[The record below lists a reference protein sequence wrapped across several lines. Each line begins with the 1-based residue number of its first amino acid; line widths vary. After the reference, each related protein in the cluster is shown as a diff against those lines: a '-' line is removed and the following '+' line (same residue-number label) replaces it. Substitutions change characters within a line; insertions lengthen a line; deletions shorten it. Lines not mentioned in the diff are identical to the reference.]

1 MVAGNGNDLF
11 AGVVA
16 VEDAAGLE
24 EAIEL
29 IPAELEEKRRVKR
42 RGGNTLDK
50 WEVPL
55 VKAMLLKKEYNDQDI
70 LAYFTRPT
78 RTINHRLISEIRSG
92 DKHNAIKA
100 ADDDELNLFLST
112 WPDVDHDTGLS
123 VRGDELLIKAREAM
137 IAAVHV
143 FNSAGLTF
151 RAELFIV
158 TAIISWTY
166 LLHCYFKRHGIP
178 HVYKD
183 KRTPQGQ
190 DRYWDL
196 TQCID
201 TGRSPLP
208 EGVKTNLR
216 FLIGLRNE
224 IEHQSTTRIDDAVGA
239 ELQACCLNFN
249 EAVKAF
255 FGHQFGLE
263 KRLPI
268 ALQFVSF
275 GMDQRS
281 ALKKASSL
289 PIHVSSFISAFEHD
303 LSDVQVRDPAFR
315 LKVAFV
321 PIAAKK
327 AAGADQAVVTVPL
340 GSELADKI
348 EVVFKEVNRSRFI
361 RQEILD
367 KVHAAGY
374 PKFGSGAHTKLMT
387 DLDAKNL
394 ANGYGCVGDY
404 KAHWVW
410 YDRWLETVLEY
421 CKAHAGQYQ

>member
-1 MVAGNGNDLF
+1 MVGSGNDLF

-16 VEDAAGLE
+16 VEDVAGVA
-24 EAIEL
+24 EAIDF
-29 IPAELEEKRRVKR
+29 IPADLDEKRSVKR
-42 RGGNTLDK
+42 RGGNTLDR

-78 RTINHRLISEIRSG
+78 RTLNHRLISEIRSG
-92 DKHNAIKA
+92 AKHNAIKA

-166 LLHCYFKRHGIP
+166 LLHSYFKRHGIP
-178 HVYKD
+178 YVYKD
-183 KRTPQGQ
+183 KRTSQGQ

-196 TQCID
+196 AQCIG
-201 TGRSPLP
+201 TGRCPLP

-249 EAVKAF
+249 EAVKVL

-289 PIHVSSFISAFEHD
+289 PTHVSSFISAFEHD
-303 LSDVQVRDPAFR
+303 LSDEQVKDPSFR

-327 AAGADQAVVTVPL
+327 AAGADQAVITVPA

-348 EVVFKEVNRSRFI
+348 EIVFKEVNRSRFI

-374 PKFGSGAHTKLMT
+374 PKFGPGAHTKLMT
-387 DLDAKNL
+387 DLDAKNA

-410 YDRWLETVLEY
+410 YDRWLETVLEH
-421 CKAHAGQYQ
+421 CKANPEKYQ

>member
-1 MVAGNGNDLF
+1 MAGDNNDMW
-11 AGVVA
+11 AA
-16 VEDAAGLE
+16 VPYE
-24 EAIEL
+24 EAPEAAQKPITEEA
-29 IPAELEEKRRVKR
+29 PEKRVIKR

-55 VKAMLLKKEYNDQDI
+55 VKAMVGRKEYNDQDI

-78 RTINHRLISEIRSG
+78 RTVNHRLIGEIRSG
-92 DKHNAIKA
+92 AKHKAVKA
-100 ADDDELNLFLST
+100 ADDDELNLFLAT
-112 WPDVDHDTGLS
+112 WPDVDHETGLS

-137 IAAVHV
+137 IAAVHT

-151 RAELFIV
+151 RAELFVV
-158 TAIISWTY
+158 TAIIAWTY
-166 LLHCYFKRHGIP
+166 LLHAWYKREGVDY
-178 HVYKD
+178 VYKGE
-183 KRTPQGQ
+183 KTPEGQ

-196 TQCID
+196 SQCIR
-201 TGRSPLP
+201 TGKCPLP

-216 FLIGLRNE
+216 FLVELRNE

-249 EAVKAF
+249 DALKKH

-275 GMDQRS
+275 GMDQRT

-289 PIHVSSFISAFEHD
+289 PTHVSSFISAFEHGLTD
-303 LSDVQVRDPAFR
+303 EQVKDPAFR
-315 LKVAFV
+315 LKVAFI

-327 AAGADQAVVTVPL
+327 AAGADQAVVMVPP
-340 GSELADKI
+340 GSELADKV
-348 EVVFKEVNRSRFI
+348 EVVFKEVNRNRYI
-361 RQEILD
+361 RQEILN
-367 KVHAAGY
+367 KVQEAGY
-374 PKFGSGAHTKLMT
+374 PEFGPGAHTKLMNA
-387 DLDAKNL
+387 LDAKNP
-394 ANGYGCVGDY
+394 AKGFGCVGDY

-410 YDRWLETVLEY
+410 FDKWLETVLEH
-421 CKAHAGQYQ
+421 CKAHAD

>member
-1 MVAGNGNDLF
+1 MAGNGNDLF
-11 AGVVA
+11 AGA
-16 VEDAAGLE
+16 IPVEDVEDVAGDVGT
-24 EAIEL
+24 
-29 IPAELEEKRRVKR
+29 IPAELEVKRRVRR
-42 RGGNTLDK
+42 RGGNTLDR

-55 VKAMLLKKEYNDQDI
+55 VKAMLLRKEYNDQDI

-78 RTINHRLISEIRSG
+78 RTVNHRLIGEIRAGS
-92 DKHNAIKA
+92 KHDAVKA
-100 ADDDELNLFLST
+100 ADNEDLNLFLAT
-112 WPDVDHDTGLS
+112 WPDVDHETGLS

-137 IAAVHV
+137 IAAVHI

-166 LLHCYFKRHGIP
+166 LLHSYYKRHGILYA
-178 HVYKD
+178 YKD
-183 KRTPQGQ
+183 KRTAHGQ

-201 TGRSPLP
+201 TGKCPLP
-208 EGVKTNLR
+208 EGMKTNLR

-224 IEHQSTTRIDDAVGA
+224 IEHQSTSRIDDAVGA
-239 ELQACCLNFN
+239 ELQSCCLNFN
-249 EAVKAF
+249 EALKEH

-275 GMDQRS
+275 GVDQRS

-289 PIHVSSFISAFEHD
+289 PTHVSSFISAFEHD
-303 LSDVQVRDPAFR
+303 LSDEQVKDPSFR

-327 AAGADQAVVTVPL
+327 AAGADQAVVTVPP
-340 GSELADKI
+340 GSDLADKI
-348 EVVFKEVNRSRFI
+348 EVVFKEVNRSRYI
-361 RQEILD
+361 RKEILD
-367 KVHAAGY
+367 KVQAAGY
-374 PKFGSGAHTKLMT
+374 PKFGPGAHTNLMT
-387 DLDAKNL
+387 DLDAKNP
-394 ANGYGCVGDY
+394 AKGFGCVGDY

-410 YDRWLETVLEY
+410 YDRWLETVLEH
-421 CKAHAGQYQ
+421 CKAHSEQYQ